1 MKKAVIVLL
10 IIILLFS
17 IILIYK
23 ITSSTNKDISVAD
36 KNNNQEEIYD
46 IYTKYNITE
55 PENQTIVKDQ
65 TTSNNNNKYVQSEVY
80 TKPIPN
86 INQSTQ
92 TEANINQIP
101 EKKQQ
106 HIQNSINS
114 GSTNNKTSVNSSN
127 DNYYKKPETTTNYSN
142 ISKEDINTDVDA
154 KLDYVVQLT
163 TRVKNTFK
171 GYGNNNIYWL
181 ESGAAFTQTDFTR
194 ERETLGKP
202 QAELRY
208 YVKTQQFK
216 LYIDGMSTDVEVASL
231 NVRKGN
237 VVFPQQEYSK
247 YNQIVQSLAG
257 SGSINSSSTKPYFDK
272 LDDIKNN
279 WTKLC
284 QGRVVCISGTSYWE
298 QIDSSVGTFEENA
311 EVIVGSY
318 NGKDYMLIDGIV
330 NAILVKSYKFKYLK

>member
-10 IIILLFS
+10 FIILFFS

-92 TEANINQIP
+92 TEANVNQIP

-127 DNYYKKPETTTNYSN
+127 DNYYKKPETTTNSSN

-154 KLDYVVQLT
+154 KSDYVVQLT

-181 ESGAAFTQTDFTR
+181 ESGAAFIQTDFTR
-194 ERETLGKP
+194 ERETLSKP

-330 NAILVKSYKFKYLK
+330 NSILVKSYKF

>member
-92 TEANINQIP
+92 TEANI
-101 EKKQQ
+101 
-106 HIQNSINS
+106 SV
-114 GSTNNKTSVNSSN
+114 STNNKTSVNSSN

-237 VVFPQQEYSK
+237 VVFPH
-247 YNQIVQSLAG
+247 IIL
-257 SGSINSSSTKPYFDK
+257 
-272 LDDIKNN
+272 
-279 WTKLC
+279 
-284 QGRVVCISGTSYWE
+284 GTNRFFSWNFRRE
-298 QIDSSVGTFEENA
+298 CRSNCW
-311 EVIVGSY
+311 
-318 NGKDYMLIDGIV
+318 LI
-330 NAILVKSYKFKYLK
+330 